1 MQLPDV
7 LEVEPGRAQ
16 SRDSGVSWDEMSP
29 FARRVHDD
37 HRSIEPMGLGELDDE
52 VDADRVPSRFRDWEW
67 MKFTEGFAFLGL
79 RSKTQ
84 IARLTVLS
92 DVARHVWPP
101 ITPRNEFERLPAS
114 CVSPDFRVVMLFGDL
129 AS

>member
-37 HRSIEPMGLGELDDE
+37 HRSIEFMGLGELDDE
-52 VDADRVPSRFRDWEW
+52 VDANGVPSRFGNWERV
-67 MKFTEGFAFLGL
+67 KSAEKLTFVRRH
-79 RSKTQ
+79 RSHTLQ
-84 IARLTVLS
+84 YCPV
-92 DVARHVWPP
+92 
-101 ITPRNEFERLPAS
+101 
-114 CVSPDFRVVMLFGDL
+114 
-129 AS
+129 